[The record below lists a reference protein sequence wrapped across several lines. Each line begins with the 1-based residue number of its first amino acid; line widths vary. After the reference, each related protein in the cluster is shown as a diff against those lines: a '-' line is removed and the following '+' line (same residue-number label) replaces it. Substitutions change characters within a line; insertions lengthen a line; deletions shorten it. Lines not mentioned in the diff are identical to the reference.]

1 MAVTVPDDLDA
12 SLLLDLTFLTPEER
26 KKIME
31 VLDEDDKLLTEER
44 IRLGYGFKIYYLS
57 NVYWYMLL

>member
-44 IRLGYGFKIYYLS
+44 IRLGYGFKISYLS

>member
-44 IRLGYGFKIYYLS
+44 IRLGYGFKISYLS
-57 NVYWYMLL
+57 NVY

>member
-57 NVYWYMLL
+57 NVY